1 MDLSAFRC
9 QYIMTIKTPR
19 ICNIPGFY
27 VPSASLGPLHQ
38 IQCRR
43 IVYDDELHM
52 LIAALG
58 HDGPRVPNEE
68 LRAPLGWDTDRLP
81 FKPANALLVP
91 GKDKVPRATSE
102 ADFEVIV
109 PGVGGQP
116 PQRIVKPAKL
126 RKKQSSG
133 DAEDASDAEKEAL
146 AEQRAA
152 AMKKRAVARER
163 KAERTTLQQ
172 EIRRS
177 VDEDW
182 ETYYFVRFARFVGY
196 YKKGGKRE
204 QKDKKFLY
212 ETLEEEVR
220 RLQAEEDA
228 QRRKMET

>member
-1 MDLSAFRC
+1 
-9 QYIMTIKTPR
+9 MTIKTPR
-19 ICNIPGFY
+19 ICNIPGFF

-43 IVYDDELHM
+43 VVQDNHLHM
-52 LIAALG
+52 LTTAHVHNA
-58 HDGPRVPNEE
+58 EE
-68 LRAPLGWDTDRLP
+68 DLRAPSGWHTDRRAFKAAHVLP
-81 FKPANALLVP
+81 AL
-91 GKDKVPRATSE
+91 GKEKVSRATSE
-102 ADFEVIV
+102 ADFEVII

-126 RKKQSSG
+126 RKKQSTVDAG
-133 DAEDASDAEKEAL
+133 DARNAGKEAL

-152 AMKKRAVARER
+152 VIKKRAVARER
-163 KAERTTLQQ
+163 KAEQTTLQQ

-182 ETYYFVRFARFVGY
+182 EAYYFVRLARWVGY
-196 YKKGGKRE
+196 YKKGGDRE
-204 QKDKKFLY
+204 KKDKQFLY